1 MLRLGTAAH
10 PRSHRLAEV
19 QCPPPAV
26 AARASSSPA
35 RSSECSRHIT
45 GTPPSTTRRTPTAA
59 HAASCCQLQPTP
71 ARPGSDRLAS
81 RRRFRHPPMG
91 VGAASQRAG
100 ALIASPLSS
109 SCLCS
114 RCPRRAFVGRQPRAD
129 APPHPCSCG
138 IAAGPRVNPDS
149 WNSALI
155 KAGDQRLPA
164 VSRSSPARPDAA
176 CSSPTAR
183 AARVQ
188 RAPRCLL
195 PCRVQ
200 LSGHSKEPVSEP
212 PTQGAGEAT
221 SPAMHSLARVTP
233 GVSPLDPREA
243 S

>member
-149 WNSALI
+149 RNSALI
-155 KAGDQRLPA
+155 KAEGDQRPPSLA
-164 VSRSSPARPDAA
+164 AARPGQTLRARVRLRA
-176 CSSPTAR
+176 PPVSNARRAVCSRVGSSCRATAR
-183 AARVQ
+183 SRFPIPRL
-188 RAPRCLL
+188 RALGR
-195 PCRVQ
+195 R
-200 LSGHSKEPVSEP
+200 
-212 PTQGAGEAT
+212 
-221 SPAMHSLARVTP
+221 PA
-233 GVSPLDPREA
+233 
-243 S
+243 